1 MRIKYKDNHE
11 YYMACSYNSKDN
23 YFELKGSEQSTILYY
38 PRLQLDNQYDFSKFS
53 FVLLANE
60 SPTCSENSIYQ
71 VFIGENRI
79 GWIFP
84 FQALLSN
91 NHDQANNPYF
101 LKYAYVATELLLQAI
116 EETDVREEP
125 GEIYLEDYYNPE
137 LNVLVLDSE
146 NTAQIREFNLEKYV
160 VGLFKHGY
168 SFSGKGNILADVPT
182 DGSRKRIK
190 IKAVSEELSGVP
202 NINYLF
208 KEQLPFADNEVIRFY
223 LCYQVI
229 ELLITIVFED
239 QFRKLLAEISVSAE
253 KLFDHRETLSK
264 LAGEKYRINELF
276 TKYVELTET
285 RDKTDLNAAC
295 EKLLTESGKDVAGSY
310 YENLYAVRCLVVH
323 KLYSLSTES
332 IKMLADINKPFLNI
346 IMDMLF
352 TFKKECP

>member
-1 MRIKYKDNHE
+1 M
-11 YYMACSYNSKDN
+11 
-23 YFELKGSEQSTILYY
+23 
-38 PRLQLDNQYDFSKFS
+38 
-53 FVLLANE
+53 
-60 SPTCSENSIYQ
+60 
-71 VFIGENRI
+71 
-79 GWIFP
+79 
-84 FQALLSN
+84 
-91 NHDQANNPYF
+91 
-101 LKYAYVATELLLQAI
+101 
-116 EETDVREEP
+116 
-125 GEIYLEDYYNPE
+125 
-137 LNVLVLDSE
+137 
-146 NTAQIREFNLEKYV
+146 
-160 VGLFKHGY
+160 
-168 SFSGKGNILADVPT
+168 
-182 DGSRKRIK
+182 
-190 IKAVSEELSGVP
+190 P

-208 KEQLPFADNEVIRFY
+208 KEQLPFAENEVIRFY

-253 KLFDHRETLSK
+253 KLFDHRENLSK

-332 IKMLADINKPFLNI
+332 IKMLADINRPFLNI